1 MQWQRGNNEGKSG
14 PELNSRIHRFKKYS
28 VTPMQK
34 LFTLICCLLLSG
46 LAMAQDNTLAAAGNG
61 NVKVVKDSRIDL
73 LIKKQIYIN
82 TLAIRNQPGFRVQVI
97 STNKRNEANEAK
109 ARVMQ
114 LYPDYRT
121 YLDFQAPYFKVR
133 IGDFKSRDEASELRD
148 KLSNLFSGGVF
159 VVPSI
164 INVSP
169 DKELSN
175 EDTY

>member
-1 MQWQRGNNEGKSG
+1 M
-14 PELNSRIHRFKKYS
+14 KY
-28 VTPMQK
+28 
-34 LFTLICCLLLSG
+34 LITAALV
-46 LAMAQDNTLAAAGNG
+46 LAGSMAFAQDSTLAANMG
-61 NVKVVKDSRIDL
+61 NVRVVKDSRIDM

-97 STNKRNEANEAK
+97 TTNRRTAANEAK

-114 LYPDYRT
+114 AYPDYRT

-133 IGDFKSRDEASELRD
+133 VGDFKTREEATELRE
-148 KLSNLFSGGVF
+148 KLSNLFPNGVF
-159 VVPSI
+159 VVPAI

-169 DKELSN
+169 DKELLN